1 MSWQYELNQLRATI
15 KDSYDLRMA
24 KVAVRRSL
32 LEKFAVELGVD
43 DLLTQM
49 NDVLLDGGARLVV
62 NRSWQYEYDND
73 DGFDDEDDELTD
85 EIVYLL
91 YWHDGSPVE
100 IEVRVGIDN
109 DDGGYVVVED
119 EEVADSAEAIQS
131 ALVAA
136 FREIVDVPG

>member
-1 MSWQYELNQLRATI
+1 MSWQDELNQLRASI

-73 DGFDDEDDELTD
+73 DGLDDEDDELTD
-85 EIVYLL
+85 EIVYVL
-91 YWHDGSPVE
+91 YWHDGSAVE
-100 IEVRVGIDN
+100 IEVCVGIDS
-109 DDGGYVVVED
+109 DDGGYVLVED
-119 EEVADSAEAIQS
+119 VEVDDSAAAIQS
-131 ALVAA
+131 ALIEA
-136 FREIVDVPG
+136 FREIVNLPV

>member
-1 MSWQYELNQLRATI
+1 MSWQDELKQLRASI

-32 LEKFAVELGVD
+32 LEKFAAELGVD

-49 NDVLLDGGARLVV
+49 NDVLLDGGARLVT

-73 DGFDDEDDELTD
+73 DGFDDESDELTD
-85 EIVYLL
+85 EIVYVL

-100 IEVRVGIDN
+100 IEVCVGIDS
-109 DDGGYVVVED
+109 DDGGYVLVED
-119 EEVADSAEAIQS
+119 VEVADSAEAIQS
-131 ALVAA
+131 ALIEA
-136 FREIVDVPG
+136 FREIADLPV

>member
-1 MSWQYELNQLRATI
+1 MPWQDELKRLRAST
-15 KDSYDLRMA
+15 KYTYDLRMA

-32 LEKFAVELGVD
+32 LEKFAVELSVD
-43 DLLTQM
+43 SLLTQM

-73 DGFDDEDDELTD
+73 DGFDDEDDELSD
-85 EIVYLL
+85 EIVYVL

-109 DDGGYVVVED
+109 DDGGYVLVED
-119 EEVADSAEAIQS
+119 EEIADSAAAIQS
-131 ALVAA
+131 ALVEA
-136 FREIVDVPG
+136 FREIIDLPG

>member
-1 MSWQYELNQLRATI
+1 MPWQDELKRLRAST
-15 KDSYDLRMA
+15 KYTYDLRMA

-32 LEKFAVELGVD
+32 LEKFAVELSVD
-43 DLLTQM
+43 SLLTQM

-73 DGFDDEDDELTD
+73 DGFGDEDDELSD
-85 EIVYLL
+85 EIVYVL

-109 DDGGYVVVED
+109 DDGGYVLVED
-119 EEVADSAEAIQS
+119 EEVADSAAAIQS
-131 ALVAA
+131 ALVEA
-136 FREIVDVPG
+136 FRDIVDLPG

>member
-1 MSWQYELNQLRATI
+1 MPWLDELKRLRAST
-15 KDSYDLRMA
+15 KNTYDLRMA

-32 LEKFAVELGVD
+32 LEKFAVELSVD
-43 DLLTQM
+43 SLLTQM

-73 DGFDDEDDELTD
+73 DGFDDEGDELSD
-85 EIVYLL
+85 EIVYVL

-119 EEVADSAEAIQS
+119 EEVADSAAAIQS
-131 ALVAA
+131 ALVEA
-136 FREIVDVPG
+136 FREIIDLPG

>member
-1 MSWQYELNQLRATI
+1 MPWQDELKRLRAST
-15 KDSYDLRMA
+15 KYTYDLRMA

-32 LEKFAVELGVD
+32 LEKFAVELSVD
-43 DLLTQM
+43 SLLTQM

-73 DGFDDEDDELTD
+73 DGFDDEDDELSD
-85 EIVYLL
+85 EIVYVL

-109 DDGGYVVVED
+109 DDGGYVLVED
-119 EEVADSAEAIQS
+119 EEVADSAAAIQS
-131 ALVAA
+131 ALVEA
-136 FREIVDVPG
+136 FRDIVDLPG

>member
-1 MSWQYELNQLRATI
+1 MSWQDELKQLRASI

-32 LEKFAVELGVD
+32 LEKFAAELGVD

-49 NDVLLDGGARLVV
+49 NDVLLDGGARLVT

-73 DGFDDEDDELTD
+73 DGLDDEDDELTD
-85 EIVYLL
+85 EIVYVL

-100 IEVRVGIDN
+100 IEVCVGIDS
-109 DDGGYVVVED
+109 DDGGYVLVED
-119 EEVADSAEAIQS
+119 VEVADSAEAIQS
-131 ALVAA
+131 ALIEA
-136 FREIVDVPG
+136 FREIVDLPV

>member
-1 MSWQYELNQLRATI
+1 MPWQDELKRLRAST
-15 KDSYDLRMA
+15 KYTYDLRMA

-32 LEKFAVELGVD
+32 LEKFAVELSVD
-43 DLLTQM
+43 SLLTQM

-73 DGFDDEDDELTD
+73 DGFDDEDDELSD
-85 EIVYLL
+85 EIVYVL

-119 EEVADSAEAIQS
+119 EEVADSAAAIQS
-131 ALVAA
+131 ALVEA
-136 FREIVDVPG
+136 FREIIDLPG

>member
-1 MSWQYELNQLRATI
+1 MPWQDELKRLRAST
-15 KDSYDLRMA
+15 KYTYDLRMA

-32 LEKFAVELGVD
+32 LEKFAVELSVD
-43 DLLTQM
+43 SLLTQM

-73 DGFDDEDDELTD
+73 DGFDDEDDELSD
-85 EIVYLL
+85 EIVYVL

-109 DDGGYVVVED
+109 DDGGYVLVED
-119 EEVADSAEAIQS
+119 EEVADSAAAIQS
-131 ALVAA
+131 ALVEA
-136 FREIVDVPG
+136 FREIVDLPV

>member
-1 MSWQYELNQLRATI
+1 MPWQDELKRLRAST
-15 KDSYDLRMA
+15 KYTYDLRMA

-32 LEKFAVELGVD
+32 LEKFAVELSVD
-43 DLLTQM
+43 SLLTQM

-73 DGFDDEDDELTD
+73 DGFDDEDDELSD
-85 EIVYLL
+85 EIVYVL

-109 DDGGYVVVED
+109 DDGGYVLVED
-119 EEVADSAEAIQS
+119 EEVADSAAAIQS
-131 ALVAA
+131 ALVEA
-136 FREIVDVPG
+136 FREIIDLPG

>member
-1 MSWQYELNQLRATI
+1 MSWQDELNQLRASI

-62 NRSWQYEYDND
+62 NRSWQYEYDDD
-73 DGFDDEDDELTD
+73 DGLDGDDDDLTD
-85 EIVYLL
+85 EIVYVL
-91 YWHDGSPVE
+91 YWHDGSAVE
-100 IEVRVGIDN
+100 IEVCVGIDS
-109 DDGGYVVVED
+109 DDGGYVLVED
-119 EEVADSAEAIQS
+119 VEVDDSAAAIQS
-131 ALVAA
+131 ALIEA
-136 FREIVDVPG
+136 FREIVNLPV

>member
-1 MSWQYELNQLRATI
+1 MPWQDELKRLRAST
-15 KDSYDLRMA
+15 KYTYDLRMA

-32 LEKFAVELGVD
+32 LEKFAVELSVD
-43 DLLTQM
+43 SLLTQM

-73 DGFDDEDDELTD
+73 DGFDDEDDELSD
-85 EIVYLL
+85 EIVYVL

-109 DDGGYVVVED
+109 DDGGYVLVED
-119 EEVADSAEAIQS
+119 EEVADSAAAIQS
-131 ALVAA
+131 ALVEA
-136 FREIVDVPG
+136 FREIIDLPV

>member
-1 MSWQYELNQLRATI
+1 MPWQDELKRLRTST
-15 KDSYDLRMA
+15 KYTYDLRMA

-32 LEKFAVELGVD
+32 LEKFAVELSVD
-43 DLLTQM
+43 SLLTQM

-73 DGFDDEDDELTD
+73 DGFDDEDDELSD
-85 EIVYLL
+85 EIVYVL

-109 DDGGYVVVED
+109 DDGGYVLVED
-119 EEVADSAEAIQS
+119 EEVADSAAAIQS
-131 ALVAA
+131 ALVEA
-136 FREIVDVPG
+136 FREIIDLPG

>member
-1 MSWQYELNQLRATI
+1 MSWQDELNQLRATI

>member
-1 MSWQYELNQLRATI
+1 MPWQDDLNQLRRSI
-15 KDSYDLRMA
+15 RNSYDLRMA
-24 KVAVRRSL
+24 KVAVRRGL

-62 NRSWQYEYDND
+62 NRSWQYEYDTD

-85 EIVYLL
+85 EIVYVL

-109 DDGGYVVVED
+109 DDGGYVLVED
-119 EEVADSAEAIQS
+119 EEVADSAAAIQS
-131 ALVAA
+131 ALVEA

>member
-1 MSWQYELNQLRATI
+1 MSWQDELKQLRASI

-62 NRSWQYEYDND
+62 NRSWQYEYDDD
-73 DGFDDEDDELTD
+73 DGLDGDDDDLTD
-85 EIVYLL
+85 EIVYVL
-91 YWHDGSPVE
+91 YWHDGSAVE
-100 IEVRVGIDN
+100 IEVCVGIDS
-109 DDGGYVVVED
+109 DDGGYVLVED
-119 EEVADSAEAIQS
+119 VEVDDSAAAIQS
-131 ALVAA
+131 ALIEA
-136 FREIVDVPG
+136 FREIVNLPV

>member
-1 MSWQYELNQLRATI
+1 MPWQDDLNRLRRSI
-15 KDSYDLRMA
+15 RNSYDLRMA
-24 KVAVRRSL
+24 KVAVRRGL

-62 NRSWQYEYDND
+62 NRSWQYEYDTD

-85 EIVYLL
+85 EIVYVL

-109 DDGGYVVVED
+109 DDGGYVLVED
-119 EEVADSAEAIQS
+119 EEVADSAVAIQS
-131 ALVAA
+131 ALVEA

>member
-1 MSWQYELNQLRATI
+1 MPWQDELKRLRAST
-15 KDSYDLRMA
+15 KYTYDLRMA

-32 LEKFAVELGVD
+32 LEKFAVELSVD
-43 DLLTQM
+43 SLLTQM

-73 DGFDDEDDELTD
+73 DGFDDEDDELSD
-85 EIVYLL
+85 EIVYVL

-109 DDGGYVVVED
+109 DDGGYVLVED
-119 EEVADSAEAIQS
+119 EEVADSAAAIQS
-131 ALVAA
+131 ALVEA
-136 FREIVDVPG
+136 FREIVDLPG

>member
-1 MSWQYELNQLRATI
+1 MSWQDELNQLRASI

-73 DGFDDEDDELTD
+73 DGLDGDDDDLTD
-85 EIVYLL
+85 EIVYVL
-91 YWHDGSPVE
+91 YWHDGSAVE
-100 IEVRVGIDN
+100 IEVCVGIDS
-109 DDGGYVVVED
+109 DDGGYVLVED
-119 EEVADSAEAIQS
+119 VEVDDSAAAIQS
-131 ALVAA
+131 ALIEA
-136 FREIVDVPG
+136 FREIVNLPV

>member
-1 MSWQYELNQLRATI
+1 MPWQDELKRLRAST
-15 KDSYDLRMA
+15 KYTYDLRMA

-32 LEKFAVELGVD
+32 LEKFAIELSVD
-43 DLLTQM
+43 SLLTQM

-73 DGFDDEDDELTD
+73 DGFDDEDDELSD
-85 EIVYLL
+85 EIVYVL

-109 DDGGYVVVED
+109 DDGGYVLVED
-119 EEVADSAEAIQS
+119 EEVADSAAAIQS
-131 ALVAA
+131 ALVEA
-136 FREIVDVPG
+136 FREIIDLPG